1 MIYLDVRTK
10 EEHNSGHIPESL
22 HHDIIQMFEGIFPE
36 LSRDTEITVYCQSGN
51 RSMMA
56 KTLLEQAGFISVI
69 DGRGIDAVE
78 F

>member
-10 EEHNSGHIPESL
+10 EEFAAGAKEGAL
-22 HHDIIQMFEGIFPE
+22 HHDIMDMFEGVFPE

-56 KTLLEQAGFISVI
+56 KTLLEQAGFTCVI
-69 DGRGIDAVE
+69 DGGGIDAVE